1 MGKNNKRKPR
11 KTSVHAKKT
20 RNLFFII
27 PLAILALLIAI
38 PTQPILLGKAEI
50 STHLGLDLVGG
61 VQVLLEADVPEG
73 VDLSPQS
80 METARTIISNR
91 ANGLLGVGEALVQSV
106 GDRRIAVELPGES

>member
-1 MGKNNKRKPR
+1 MGKNNK
-11 KTSVHAKKT
+11 KKNRGRPVFSTRET

-61 VQVLLEADVPEG
+61 VQVLLEADVPEE

-91 ANGLLGVGEALVQSV
+91 ANGLLGVGEAFVRS
-106 GDRRIAVELPGES
+106 